1 LPSSASSDH
10 SVLTE
15 QRDDASVGKV
25 LEFLERRLK
34 TSA

>member
-1 LPSSASSDH
+1 LPRSASSDH

-15 QRDDASVGKV
+15 QRDDASVEMV

-34 TSA
+34 AST